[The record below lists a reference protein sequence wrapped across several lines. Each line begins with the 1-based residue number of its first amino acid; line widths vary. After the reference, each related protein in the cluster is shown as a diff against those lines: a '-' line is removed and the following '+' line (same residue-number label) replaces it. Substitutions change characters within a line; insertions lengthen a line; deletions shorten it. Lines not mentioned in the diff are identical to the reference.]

1 MVCATSLTKDS
12 FCGSIVSGSPP
23 VLVFSSPFTSA
34 AAALAALLP
43 CPPWQAVTILE
54 TATSIPRI
62 DQRPERGWIIRSLQM
77 LWHATR
83 VDADDEDG
91 GRHRDRCGTWAPSAS
106 LHWPHA
112 SRPLLTAAES
122 RGTASLCGR
131 PPRSVNYA
139 TVRPGRSLLP
149 GQAGAGSGEGGLCQL
164 NEARGARADVPPQRS
179 RAAGPNGS
187 TEPPDAD
194 VPRQPG

>member
-1 MVCATSLTKDS
+1 M
-12 FCGSIVSGSPP
+12 
-23 VLVFSSPFTSA
+23 
-34 AAALAALLP
+34 
-43 CPPWQAVTILE
+43 
-54 TATSIPRI
+54 

-77 LWHATR
+77 LWAATR
-83 VDADDEDG
+83 VDADDEYG

-149 GQAGAGSGEGGLCQL
+149 RMQRPGSGINGSWCGEPPV
-164 NEARGARADVPPQRS
+164 ADVPGERCAVGGRFDPPEGPRGHVHLQPLEQRQG
-179 RAAGPNGS
+179 RTG
-187 TEPPDAD
+187 
-194 VPRQPG
+194 